1 MKNKL
6 LLALLVGISFGCF
19 QQVVSAQE
27 LLKSGSNTEN
37 NSLLDGGDSQEYFQQ
52 VKITDI
58 EIRGT
63 ERKESVAIAM
73 FLRVGDTVTPSQI
86 REDLQRIFG
95 LGYFTQNVNATREPY
110 KDGFRLIIQ
119 LEENPILKEVKVT
132 GNTIVTQEQ
141 INVNFSN
148 FVGKIVNFNDLKE
161 SIEKTKELYTRQGY
175 QAVSV
180 VPQLSPQGI
189 LSISINEGII
199 EEIKPVG
206 NVKTS
211 TNVIMR
217 EIRQK
222 AGDVFNIDIMRDDLR
237 RISNTNYFENVDIK
251 PSAGKKD
258 PNHIIIDIVLKEK
271 GTASMNVGGGYNT
284 RDGIVGTFNIS
295 ENDFLGNGQRIG
307 LDLQLGAGWFSST
320 GGANGLG
327 KLDWYDPWFLPTFF
341 PARTGFGFSLYRQR
355 QANYF
360 QYAGNYSQTLSNGST
375 VQYDYPLINDRTGF
389 SLSFSRAIFGDPLT
403 SPWRVSLSITSE
415 AVSPTI
421 PRTEDLPMVTKD
433 SSVQY
438 IQDLEN
444 SSNPLDAKSI
454 QELRTG
460 FQSYVDNN
468 IKKNL
473 TVSKKGVDNR
483 VAGSLSLSY
492 DTRDF
497 APDPHEGWNNVISLE
512 PSLGDIQ
519 YFKLLA
525 NVNKYI
531 PVSVPFLDKCTF
543 ALGGRVGALMGD
555 KVSIYERF
563 FSGGIDT
570 IRGWPENGYL
580 SGERVAVGSAEFRFP
595 IYNIV
600 SGVLFFD
607 VGNFWNQ
614 DWKVTAD
621 NTRDSD
627 LSYQFLRYGAGL
639 GIRLNTPLGALRMDY
654 GIRDFKNPFD
664 LGKGAQ
670 FHFNIGQKF

>member
-6 LLALLVGISFGCF
+6 LVALLVGVGLGCF
-19 QQVVSAQE
+19 SQAGYSQE
-27 LLKSGSNTEN
+27 LLDSGSTNPDNTIF
-37 NSLLDGGDSQEYFQQ
+37 GGDTPEYFQQ
-52 VKITDI
+52 IKITDI

-63 ERKESVAIAM
+63 ERKESVSIAM
-73 FLRVGDTVTPSQI
+73 FIRVGDVVTPSQI

-95 LGYFTQNVNATREPY
+95 LGYFTQNVNATREAY

-119 LEENPILKEVKVT
+119 LEENPVLKEIKIT
-132 GNTIVTQEQ
+132 GNTIVTLEQ
-141 INVNFSN
+141 INTYFSS

-161 SIEKTKELYTRQGY
+161 SIEKTRELYTKQGY

-180 VPQLSPQGI
+180 FPQLTPEGL

-206 NVKTS
+206 NLKTS
-211 TNVIMR
+211 TSVIMR

-222 AGDVFNIDIMRDDLR
+222 PGDVFNIEIMRDDLR

-258 PNHIIIDIVLKEK
+258 PNHIIIEISLKEK
-271 GTASMNVGGGYNT
+271 GTAGMNLGAGYNT

-295 ENDFLGNGQRIG
+295 ENNFLGNGQRVG
-307 LDLQLGAGWFSST
+307 LDLQLGAGWFSAT

-327 KLDWYDPWFLPTFF
+327 KLDWYDPWFLPNFF
-341 PARTGFGFSLYRQR
+341 PPRTGFGFSLYRQR
-355 QANYF
+355 QANFF
-360 QYAGNYSQTLSNGST
+360 QYAGNFSQTLSNGSR
-375 VQYDYPLINDRTGF
+375 VEYDYPLINDRTGF

-403 SPWRVSLSITSE
+403 SPWRVSFSVTSE
-415 AVSPTI
+415 AVSPTV
-421 PRTEDLPMVTKD
+421 PRVEDLPMISPD
-433 SSVQY
+433 NNIHY
-438 IQDLEN
+438 LQDYEN
-444 SSNPLDAKSI
+444 SSNAVDTKSI
-454 QELRTG
+454 QELRSS
-460 FQSYVDNN
+460 FQNYVDNN
-468 IKKNL
+468 IKKTL
-473 TVSKKGVDNR
+473 TLSKKGVDNR
-483 VAGSLSLSY
+483 VAGSLSISY

-497 APDPHEGWNNVISLE
+497 APDPHEGWNNILALE

-519 YFKLLA
+519 YFKLFV

-531 PVSVPFLDKCTF
+531 PINLPFLDRWTF
-543 ALGGRVGALMGD
+543 ALGGRLGALMGD

-580 SGERVAVGSAEFRFP
+580 SGERVFVGSAEVRFP

-614 DWKVTAD
+614 NWQITAD

-627 LSYQFLRYGAGL
+627 FSHQFLRYGVGL

-654 GIRDFKNPFD
+654 GIRDFRYPFD
-664 LGKGAQ
+664 LSKGAQ